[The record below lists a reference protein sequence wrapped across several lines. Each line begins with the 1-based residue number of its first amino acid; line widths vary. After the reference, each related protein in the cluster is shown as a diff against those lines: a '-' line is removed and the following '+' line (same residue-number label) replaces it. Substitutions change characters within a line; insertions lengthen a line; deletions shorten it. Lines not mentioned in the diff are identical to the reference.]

1 MLKESISGI
10 ALVAVLFL
18 GIGDFER
25 GNRHYRA
32 GRYEQAIEAY
42 RQAIEDGDDRPQ
54 LRYNMGT
61 ALLRLGRYEEAQQF
75 LEAALEDV
83 EPALRQ
89 RTLYNLG
96 NRFLEEGR
104 GTPEAEQ
111 RNRLLDAAVSA
122 YKDALRLDPN
132 DQDAKWNLEL
142 ALREQEEPPQEDPQ
156 QDDQDQQD
164 QRDQQDGSGG
174 EQDSPN
180 APQGDEPR
188 GGGDTPAPLT
198 PEQAEQIMNAVEQD
212 ERELYQEQL
221 RRGARE
227 TPVARDW

>member
-1 MLKESISGI
+1 MLREPI
-10 ALVAVLFL
+10 ALVVFLGVLLL

-32 GRYEQAIEAY
+32 GRYEQAVAAY
-42 RQAIEDGDDRPQ
+42 RAALEDGDDRPE
-54 LRYNMGT
+54 LRYNLGT
-61 ALLRLGRYEEAQQF
+61 ALLRLGRYEEAQQQ
-75 LEAALEDV
+75 LEAALQDV
-83 EPALRQ
+83 DPALRQ

-104 GTPEAEQ
+104 GTAEAET
-111 RNRLLDAAVSA
+111 RNRLLDAAIEA
-122 YKDALRLDPN
+122 YRDALRLDPS

-142 ALREQEEPPQEDPQ
+142 ALREQDLPPEEEP

-164 QRDQQDGSGG
+164 ERDDQQGGGG
-174 EQDSPN
+174 EQPQPN
-180 APQGDEPR
+180 APQGDQPR
-188 GGGDTPAPLT
+188 GGGQNEAPLT
-198 PEQAEQIMNAVEQD
+198 PDQAEQILSAVEQD

-227 TPVARDW
+227 TPVQRDW

>member
-1 MLKESISGI
+1 MLRESILSI
-10 ALVAVLFL
+10 AFIGTLVL

-32 GRYEQAIEAY
+32 GRYE
-42 RQAIEDGDDRPQ
+42 
-54 LRYNMGT
+54 
-61 ALLRLGRYEEAQQF
+61 EAQQY

-83 EPALRQ
+83 DPALRQ

-104 GTPEAEQ
+104 GTGEAERRDQ
-111 RNRLLDAAVSA
+111 LLDAAIAV
-122 YKDALRLDPN
+122 YKEALRLDPA

-142 ALREQEEPPQEDPQ
+142 ALREQDEPPENPQQEP
-156 QDDQDQQD
+156 QDDQQE
-164 QRDQQDGSGG
+164 QRDQESGG
-174 EQDSPN
+174 GGNAPSPN
-180 APQGDEPR
+180 APQGDEQ
-188 GGGDTPAPLT
+188 GGGGENQAPLT

-227 TPVARDW
+227 TPVVRDW

>member
-1 MLKESISGI
+1 MLRETI
-10 ALVAVLFL
+10 AGVAFVALLAL

-32 GRYEQAIEAY
+32 GRYEEAVAAY
-42 RQAIEDGDDRPQ
+42 REALEGGDERPQ
-54 LRYNMGT
+54 LHYNLGT
-61 ALLRLGRYEEAQQF
+61 ALLRLGRYEEAQQH

-83 EPALRQ
+83 DPAMRQ

-104 GTPEAEQ
+104 GTDVAERRTQ
-111 RNRLLDAAVSA
+111 LLDAAA
-122 YKDALRLDPN
+122 ELYKEALRLDPS
-132 DQDAKWNLEL
+132 DGDAKWNLEL
-142 ALREQEEPPQEDPQ
+142 ALREREQPPENPQ
-156 QDDQDQQD
+156 QDEQDQQE
-164 QRDQQDGSGG
+164 QRDQESGG
-174 EQDSPN
+174 GGNAPSPN
-180 APQGDEPR
+180 APEGDRPR
-188 GGGDTPAPLT
+188 GGGEDQAPLT

-227 TPVARDW
+227 TPVVRDW

>member
-1 MLKESISGI
+1 MTLRESVATLAFV
-10 ALVAVLFL
+10 ALLVL

-32 GRYEQAIEAY
+32 GRYEQAVEAY
-42 RQAIEDGDDRPQ
+42 RAALEDGDDRAE
-54 LRYNMGT
+54 LRYNLGT

-96 NRFLEEGR
+96 NRVLEEGR
-104 GTPEAEQ
+104 ASAEPEQ
-111 RNRLLDAAVSA
+111 RNRLLDAAIDA
-122 YKDALRLDPN
+122 YKDALRLDPS

-142 ALREQEEPPQEDPQ
+142 ALRDQEQPPEEDP

-164 QRDQQDGSGG
+164 QRDQDQGGGG
-174 EQDSPN
+174 EAPSPN
-180 APQGDEPR
+180 APQGDEPN

-198 PEQAEQIMNAVEQD
+198 PQQAEQIMNAVEQD

>member
-1 MLKESISGI
+1 MLREIIGAI
-10 ALVAVLFL
+10 AFVAILVA

-32 GRYEQAIEAY
+32 GRYEEAVAAYQQAIEN
-42 RQAIEDGDDRPQ
+42 GDERPE

-61 ALLRLGRYEEAQQF
+61 ALLRLGRYDEAQQF
-75 LEAALEDV
+75 LQAALEDV
-83 EPALRQ
+83 EPGLRQ

-104 GTPEAEQ
+104 ASQDDEQ
-111 RNRLLDAAVSA
+111 RNRLLDAAVEA
-122 YKDALRLDPN
+122 YKDALRLNPG

-142 ALREQEEPPQEDPQ
+142 ALREQDEPPEESP

-164 QRDQQDGSGG
+164 QRDQQEGG
-174 EQDSPN
+174 GGQQDSPN

>member
-1 MLKESISGI
+1 MLRETIGAL
-10 ALVAVLFL
+10 ALVAALIA

-32 GRYEQAIEAY
+32 GRYEEAVAAYQAAL
-42 RQAIEDGDDRPQ
+42 EDGDERAE
-54 LRYNMGT
+54 LRYNLGT
-61 ALLRLGRYEEAQQF
+61 ALLRLGRFDEAQQF
-75 LEAALEDV
+75 LEAALQDV
-83 EPALRQ
+83 DPALRQ

-104 GTPEAEQ
+104 GTGEAEQ
-111 RNRLLDAAVSA
+111 RNRLLDAAIEA
-122 YKDALRLDPN
+122 YRDALRLDPA

-142 ALREQEEPPQEDPQ
+142 ALREQDEPPQEDPQ

-164 QRDQQDGSGG
+164 QRDQESGG
-174 EQDSPN
+174 GGDAPSPN

-188 GGGDTPAPLT
+188 GGGEDPAPLT